1 MPAMSENSLG
11 EPIAPVLYPPGWVVP
26 DADETVGPKRPGTV
40 VAAAIITWVC
50 SAIVVIGT
58 VSVLVFLVWLGEPI
72 LDSFDVSSGFVIAI
86 TAVISVWAI
95 AACLLA
101 RWAMAGRNWARVW
114 LTISAGATALA
125 SLVTVLLGLPLVSL
139 LGASVVIAL
148 LFMGGA
154 NEWYRSQEGTSS
166 TT

>member
-1 MPAMSENSLG
+1 MS
-11 EPIAPVLYPPGWVVP
+11 
-26 DADETVGPKRPGTV
+26 
-40 VAAAIITWVC
+40 
-50 SAIVVIGT
+50 
-58 VSVLVFLVWLGEPI
+58 PI